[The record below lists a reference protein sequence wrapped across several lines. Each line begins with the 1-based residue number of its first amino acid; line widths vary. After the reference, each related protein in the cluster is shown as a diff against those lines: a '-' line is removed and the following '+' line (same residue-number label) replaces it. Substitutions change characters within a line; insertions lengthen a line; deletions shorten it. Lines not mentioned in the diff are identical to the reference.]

1 MHHFLD
7 LLLILQDVG
16 LHSTDLVLLV
26 SDLLLQLRQFGLQ
39 GLHCTVC
46 DASRRQQWLVS
57 VLWVL
62 PVPLNSKKRVKCQTP
77 KNGMTGT
84 IHNWQA

>member
-26 SDLLLQLRQFGLQ
+26 SDLLLQLRKLGLQ
-39 GLHCTVC
+39 GLHRTVC
-46 DASRRQQWLVS
+46 DTGGRHQCPISSVYASHSSKGLVS
-57 VLWVL
+57 
-62 PVPLNSKKRVKCQTP
+62 P
-77 KNGMTGT
+77 KGGVSVSEP
-84 IHNWQA
+84 